1 MIRFIK
7 ASKYIICVGLFSYIV
22 SSCDNFF
29 NTAPHDAITPAT
41 FWKTEQDADAALTAC
56 YNWWFDQC
64 TGPNYIF
71 FNDCMSDIS
80 FNRTGSSS
88 YKQVATGE
96 LNPNKVPNYYKYE
109 SIARC
114 NVFLAK
120 LLQKS
125 EMRKDIV
132 IELSYKGFS

>member
-71 FNDCMSDIS
+71 LMIVCQIYLS
-80 FNRTGSSS
+80 TV
-88 YKQVATGE
+88 QVHLVT
-96 LNPNKVPNYYKYE
+96 N
-109 SIARC
+109 
-114 NVFLAK
+114 K
-120 LLQKS
+120 LLQ
-125 EMRKDIV
+125 EN
-132 IELSYKGFS
+132 